1 MPKSFRESFSI
12 DWITFTIMCILAG
25 IGLLFVFS
33 ATYTPTCPYSIYFK
47 KQLVGVS
54 LGIIIYWIFTFT
66 DYRTLMRA
74 GYFAYFVVIGL
85 LLFTLF
91 KGSIGMGG
99 QRWLNLFF
107 FKLQPSEL
115 AKPLFPAFV
124 AYYFFT
130 HRRTMHRG
138 SIKDFLPLLI
148 ILGFSFIL
156 IKQQPDLGTALTI
169 SFSGLL
175 LFWLAGMPRS
185 FFLISFLVTVIA
197 SPLIWYVLKPYQRNR
212 IIVFLGYGNTHKERY
227 QIEQAAIAI
236 GSGGLYG
243 KGFLNG
249 TQNQFHFLPESRTD
263 CIFAVICEEWGF
275 MGALFILLLYVLLFI
290 RILYIIQMIDLPYV
304 QLLAIGL
311 LIHLVLSTIINI
323 FMVIGLL
330 PVVGI
335 PLPLMSYGLANLLI
349 SCASLGWIQGIYIQ
363 EQ

>member
-1 MPKSFRESFSI
+1 M
-12 DWITFTIMCILAG
+12 G
-25 IGLLFVFS
+25 IGL
-33 ATYTPTCPYSIYFK
+33 
-47 KQLVGVS
+47 
-54 LGIIIYWIFTFT
+54 GIIVYWCFTFI

-85 LLFTLF
+85 LIFTLI

-130 HRRTMHRG
+130 HRRTLHRG
-138 SIKDFLPLLI
+138 SIKDFIPLLI
-148 ILGFSFIL
+148 MLSLSFIL
-156 IKQQPDLGTALTI
+156 IRKQPDLGTALTI
-169 SFSGLL
+169 TFSGLF
-175 LFWLAGMPRS
+175 LFWLAGMPRK
-185 FFLISFLVTVIA
+185 FFIICFLA
-197 SPLIWYVLKPYQRNR
+197 SIIGAPMLWHFLKPYQRNR
-212 IIVFLGYGNTHKERY
+212 IAAFFGHGSTQKERY
-227 QIEQAAIAI
+227 QIEQAIIAI
-236 GSGGLYG
+236 GSGGLQG
-243 KGFLNG
+243 KGLLQG
-249 TQNQFHFLPESRTD
+249 TQNQLQFLPESRTD
-263 CIFAVICEEWGF
+263 FIFAVICEEWGF
-275 MGALFILLLYVLLFI
+275 FGASFVLLLYALLFI
-290 RILYIIQMIDLPYV
+290 RILYIIRMIDMPYV
-304 QLLAIGL
+304 QLLATGL